1 MEGDMGYLSLLHQQH
16 LRLRVHQPCTR
27 DTCVGLFDRLKKLL
41 LAGAGIV
48 ALLSEPA
55 GAADLAR
62 PAPVYAPPP
71 PPVVAVFTWTGC
83 YVGGNVGGAWVNT
96 HSYDTNG
103 VLTGFAGLPALNGDL
118 GSQTVGAFAGGGQL
132 GCDYQVDR
140 FVFGISG
147 MFDGTSLNASIDQ
160 PGGFFTSGPQ
170 VPWLATLTARAG
182 VAVTPTGLLYAK
194 AGGAWMK
201 DNFSVGLTQAGAA
214 FLGTLPVPLIATPGT
229 LANVSFTSSGW
240 TAGAGFEW
248 AFNDRVSVFAEYD
261 YMNFSTTTANLVPTV
276 AAVLP
281 VTAFSLGVSHNVNLF
296 TVGVNLRF
304 GPGGF

>member
-1 MEGDMGYLSLLHQQH
+1 MRKLG
-16 LRLRVHQPCTR
+16 
-27 DTCVGLFDRLKKLL
+27 VGIIAV
-41 LAGAGIV
+41 LAVAGSAAV
-48 ALLSEPA
+48 
-55 GAADLAR
+55 AADLPPPA
-62 PAPVYAPPP
+62 APVYRPV
-71 PPVVAVFTWTGC
+71 PVVVPVFSWTGC

-96 HSYDTNG
+96 HAYDTNG
-103 VLTGFAGLPALNGDL
+103 VLTGFAGAPVLNGDL
-118 GSQTVGAFAGGGQL
+118 GSQTVGAIAGGGQL
-132 GCDYQVDR
+132 GCDYQIDR

-147 MFDGTSLNASIDQ
+147 MFDGTNLNPSIDQ

-194 AGGAWMK
+194 AGGAWIK
-201 DNFSVGLTQAGAA
+201 DNFSVGLTPAGAA
-214 FLGTLPVPLIATPGT
+214 FLAALPVPVIATPGT
-229 LANVSFTSSGW
+229 LANISFTSSGW

-248 AFNDRVSVFAEYD
+248 AFNERVSVFAEYD
-261 YMNFSTTTANLVPTV
+261 YMNFSTATANFVPT

-304 GPGGF
+304 GPGGW